1 MEIIGVHQLCSMYF
15 AFIKQIFR
23 EKWFSSKWLLI
34 KFRLR
39 ALPYET
45 KSYRK
50 MHKLLFKS
58 GRISLKKKL
67 SDGSDK
73 GTLMYST
80 LQYYMEYLL

>member
-1 MEIIGVHQLCSMYF
+1 MEIIGVHQLCSKYF
-15 AFIKQIFR
+15 ASLNKFS
-23 EKWFSSKWLLI
+23 EKNDSVSKWLLI

-58 GRISLKKKL
+58 RRISLKKKL

-73 GTLMYST
+73 GTLMHST
-80 LQYYMEYLL
+80 LQNYMEYLL